1 MVAIAS
7 FFADSYQDARTKFLD
22 AVTGSGAALLER
34 HRNPTRGPDGS
45 ELFTDVAWIGP
56 AEARKLL
63 VLNSATHGIEGYCG
77 SGCQA
82 GWLGKGHFARD
93 AAPDTAVLLIHAINP
108 HGFAWGRRVTEE
120 NVDLNRNFLDHARPH
135 PKNADYETL
144 AHHINPREWTPD
156 SLAQADA
163 AIARHYGLA
172 KADFLPAAVH
182 GGQYMNRFRGRR
194 NIELAQSWFD
204 EVSTVP
210 ASGATWHVPSGL
222 LALALDEGVPQAT
235 TVPMVI
241 EFGTHEVNAVL
252 KAIRADNWL
261 HCHGKVDSPQGR
273 EIKAF
278 MREMFYPA
286 LPEWKLMVF
295 SRSNDV
301 IRQALVGLARL

>member
-1 MVAIAS
+1 MMFNIFFFLMIRRPPRSTLFPYTTLFRSTLRPSWRPADMPKGEESGMVAIAS

-156 SLAQADA
+156 SLAQADP

-182 GGQYMNRFRGRR
+182 GGQYMN
-194 NIELAQSWFD
+194 
-204 EVSTVP
+204 
-210 ASGATWHVPSGL
+210 PSGTFYGGGGADLGDQTL
-222 LALALDEGVPQAT
+222 LAIVRP
-235 TVPMVI
+235 P
-241 EFGTHEVNAVL
+241 
-252 KAIRADNWL
+252 
-261 HCHGKVDSPQGR
+261 CHPGG
-273 EIKAF
+273 AGGG
-278 MREMFYPA
+278 
-286 LPEWKLMVF
+286 
-295 SRSNDV
+295 SR
-301 IRQALVGLARL
+301 L